1 MKTTI
6 HRCFCWSAVFILFL
20 LTSLS
25 WAAQLDNEFQAR
37 LNAMN
42 ENETITVLV
51 FIKEQA
57 NLRAV
62 RGNPARVLSTL
73 HETSQRSQKSVLDLV
88 TQLKALGQVTE
99 VQNFWIINGLSITG
113 TKKAILTL
121 ASNDTIA
128 WIRESKTITI
138 PPAEVAP
145 RILAGPMAVEW
156 NISKINVPQ
165 VWSTFGFRGEGITVA
180 SIDTGVDANHPDLL
194 GRMGQIGDGGLG
206 WFDAVNGQ
214 SSPYDDIGHGTH
226 VTGTMVGGNSDGT
239 DIGIVPNAHYYMAK
253 AFDPDG
259 GPEVAITAAA
269 QWMMDPDCNPATD
282 DFPDIINNSWGG
294 EDPNDTWFES
304 IYQSWEAVGI
314 FSAFSAGNAGPGAS
328 TISDPGGY
336 PEVLAVGATTSDDEI
351 ANFSSRG
358 PVYWQDYAKLNPP
371 TRTVIKPDV
380 SAPGASIRS
389 SIPGGGYESW
399 NGTSMAT
406 PHVNGTAALML
417 QAAPSLTPAEIKDIL
432 CSTAVDLGDSGKDN
446 NFGCGCIDA
455 FEAVNLVATGG
466 TLTGT
471 VTGDGVGLARATVEV
486 VSAVTTT
493 TDNNGHYTVMVAAG
507 SYTVHASKIGY
518 LTQEVSDVVITEDE
532 TTTLDFPL
540 EPVPSGTVSGT
551 VIASNRDGQPLAATI
566 YVVEIDFSDNTNPDD
581 GSYSIR
587 LPAGTYTFQVSTH
600 AGYRPASASV
610 EVIAD
615 ENIVQNSVLKAYDAY
630 EENNSLDLA
639 KAWPIELGIPL
650 TEGTIEPAEDHD
662 YFKFNGEAGQVITI
676 DVDADSLNLPSSLD
690 SELYL
695 YNSDGDQLFYNDD
708 YDGSDSRIVEFPL
721 PSDDIYYVMV
731 RDYES
736 LNGGPEYF
744 YHLKVDLDGLT
755 NVDSYEPNNDFE
767 HATGI
772 IMGSSLSEAIIN
784 PEGDYDYFKFKG
796 SAEQVITIDVDANS
810 LNPPSSLDSELYL
823 YNSGGEELAYNDDYD
838 GSDSRIVGFRL
849 PSDDTYYL
857 LVKDYDNK
865 GGESYFYTLYLS
877 LTAPINLVAK
887 SGQDYRIPL
896 TWNSLTADYAPAK
909 SPTLD
914 ETGLHNFIGYN
925 VHRGMTPGGPYNPV
939 NNEPISVTS
948 YTDETVENGINYY
961 YVVTGIYSNGM
972 GTEYSNEA
980 VAQAGPLDIN
990 EPNDTP
996 ATATSLAMGE
1006 TAVALIQVARDVDY
1020 YAFEASVGQGI
1031 VLDVDTDEYS
1041 HLDSVLSLIALNAE
1055 SDEVVLV
1062 TNDDYDGTD
1071 SRIEYVTE
1079 SAGTYYAKVEGY
1091 SPSYGVEYTYSLR
1104 LTWPEPPQ
1112 NLQAVGLDGVVE
1124 LTWMPP
1130 EEIHYV
1136 PAKKPSSPVVP
1147 NDLIGYKLYRSE
1159 VSGGLYEQIGTIIE
1173 DSFYTDANVQNGVTY
1188 YYVVTAIR
1196 SESGESR
1203 YSNEASATPQIR
1215 YGDVSNDGS
1224 ISPYDASLILQSV
1237 VGLKELDSNE
1247 FEKADVTDDG
1257 EVTAFDAALVMRY
1270 IVGLIDKFPA
1280 EGGSGASK

>member
-6 HRCFCWSAVFILFL
+6 HRGFYWSAVFILFL
-20 LTSLS
+20 LTNLS
-25 WAAQLDNEFQAR
+25 WAAQFDDEFQTR

-73 HETSQRSQKSVLDLV
+73 HETSQRSQRSVLTLV

-138 PPAEVAP
+138 PPAEIAP

-180 SIDTGVDANHPDLL
+180 SIDTGVDANHPDLA
-194 GRMGQIGDGGLG
+194 GRMGQIGNGGLG

-226 VTGTMVGGNSDGT
+226 VTGTMVGGNRGGT

-253 AFDPDG
+253 AFA
-259 GPEVAITAAA
+259 PEEGSEVDITEAA
-269 QWMMDPDCNPATD
+269 QWMMDPDANPATD

-294 EDPNDTWFES
+294 ENPNNTWFES
-304 IYQSWEAVGI
+304 IYQSWEAMGI
-314 FSAFSAGNAGPGAS
+314 FSAFSAGNSGSAN
-328 TISDPGGY
+328 TISDPAGY
-336 PEVLAVGATTSDDEI
+336 PEVLAVGATTREDEL
-351 ANFSSRG
+351 APFSSPG
-358 PVYWQDYAKLNPP
+358 PVYWQEHAGLNPP
-371 TRTVIKPDV
+371 SRTVIKPDV

-417 QAAPSLTPAEIKDIL
+417 QAAPSLTPAEIKNIL

-446 NFGCGCIDA
+446 NFGCGRIDA
-455 FEAVNLVATGG
+455 FEAVRLVATGG
-466 TLTGT
+466 TLTGA
-471 VTGDGVGLARATVEV
+471 VTDDGIGLAGVTVEV
-486 VSAVTTT
+486 VGDVTTT
-493 TDNNGHYTVMVAAG
+493 TDNNGNYTVMVAAG
-507 SYTVHASKIGY
+507 TYTVHASKIGY
-518 LTQEVSDVVITEDE
+518 LPQEVNDVVITEGE
-532 TTTLDFPL
+532 TTTLDFVL
-540 EPVPSGTVSGT
+540 EPAPSGTVSGT

-566 YVVEIDFSDNTNPDD
+566 YVLETDFSDNTNPDD

-587 LPAGTYTFQVSTH
+587 LPSGTYTFQVSTH
-600 AGYRPASASV
+600 GGYRPTSVSV

-615 ENIVQNSVLKAYDAY
+615 ENTVQNFVLEAYDAY
-630 EENNSLDLA
+630 EENNSLNSA

-650 TEGTIEPAEDHD
+650 TEGTIEPAGDHD

-676 DVDADSLNLPSSLD
+676 DVDANSLNPSSLLD

-708 YDGSDSRIVEFPL
+708 YDGSDSQIVEFPL
-721 PSDDIYYVMV
+721 PSDDIYYIMV
-731 RDYES
+731 RNYES
-736 LNGGPEYF
+736 LDGGPEYS
-744 YHLKVDLDGLT
+744 YHLKVDLDGFT
-755 NVDSYEPNNDFE
+755 NADAYEPNNDFE

-772 IMGSSLSEAIIN
+772 SIGSSLSEAIIN

-796 SAEQVITIDVDANS
+796 SAEQVITIDVDAMS
-810 LNPPSSLDSELYL
+810 LNPPSSLDSVLYL
-823 YNSGGEELAYNDDYD
+823 YNSVGDQLAYNDDYGGSD
-838 GSDSRIVGFRL
+838 SDSRIVGFPL
-849 PSDDTYYL
+849 LSDDTYYL
-857 LVKDYDNK
+857 LVKDYDDL
-865 GGESYFYTLYLS
+865 GGEGYFYTLYLS
-877 LTAPINLVAK
+877 LVAPSNLVAK

-896 TWNSLTADYAPAK
+896 TWDSTTSNSSAK

-914 ETGLHNFIGYN
+914 KTGLNNFTGYN
-925 VHRGMTPGGPYNPV
+925 VHRGMTPGGPYNLA
-939 NNEPISVTS
+939 NNEPISATS
-948 YTDETVENGINYY
+948 YIDETVENGINYY
-961 YVVTGIYSNGM
+961 YVVTGLYSNGIET
-972 GTEYSNEA
+972 GRSNEA
-980 VAQAGPLDIN
+980 VARAGALDIN
-990 EPNDTP
+990 EPNDMP

-1041 HLDSVLSLIALNAE
+1041 QLDSVLSLITLDAE
-1055 SDEVVLV
+1055 SEEVVLV

-1071 SRIEYVTE
+1071 SRIEYVIE
-1079 SAGTYYAKVEGY
+1079 SAETYYAKVEGY

-1104 LTWPEPPQ
+1104 LTGPEPPQ

-1136 PAKKPSSPVVP
+1136 PAKKPSYPVVP

-1159 VSGGLYEQIGTIIE
+1159 VSGGPYEQIGTIIE
-1173 DSFYTDANVQNGVTY
+1173 DSLYTDANVQNGVTY

-1203 YSNEASATPQIR
+1203 YSNEASATLQIR

-1237 VGLKELDSNE
+1237 AGLKELDSNE
-1247 FEKADVTDDG
+1247 FEKADVTNDG
-1257 EVTAFDAALVMRY
+1257 KVTAFDAAIVMHY

-1280 EGGSGASK
+1280 EGGSGAPK